1 MAIFSARTRGELAL
15 VLSAVLTAGGG
26 LSHLVGEA
34 GWSHQLF
41 LASTIVGILVSAAT
55 IIFGLVQKSFRVDII
70 ALLALI
76 GTVLVHEYLAG
87 AVVTL
92 MLLGGRNLEDYATG
106 HAKRELKLLVER
118 APVSA
123 HVERPGGLFTIPLTE
138 VAPGETIVVAS
149 GEVVPLDGELL
160 DDRSVLDE
168 SALTGE
174 PMPVEHLRGE
184 PLRSGVVNVS
194 NPFMMVT
201 TSDAQSSTYA
211 RIVRLAQEAEAG
223 SAPFVRM
230 ADRYALWFLFAT
242 LAVSGLAW
250 GFSHEFTRAVAV
262 LVVATPCP
270 LILAAPVAIVSGL
283 SRSARVGVVIKGGAE
298 LEKLARSK
306 VLLLDKTG
314 TLTRGAPH
322 VTQVVASPG
331 IDADAVLGFAASL
344 DQRSQHPLAT
354 ALVSAARE
362 RGLVLTQPANV
373 SEIPGQG
380 TSGVI
385 QGMPVKLGKAGFVG
399 VGHDEPW
406 VEGALRRA
414 SFEGSMTIFTSI
426 GEKAGLVLLDDPVR
440 PDASRTLRGFR
451 AQGIDRIVMLT
462 GDRRPVA
469 EAVGT
474 ALGIDGIYSDCT
486 PEDKVAAARAEAHF
500 GPTAMVGDGINDAP
514 ALAVADVGI
523 AVASRGQSASSE
535 AAGVVLTVDRIEP
548 LVASLG
554 IAHRSFRIATQSA
567 LAGVGLSL
575 AAMLIAASG
584 NLTPTW
590 GAIAQ
595 EGIDLAV
602 ILNALRVLR
611 VPRSKL
617 SFSAETVELA
627 EKLQAEHLQLRSG
640 VDDMLAL
647 AGGLD
652 LMNAEERLSGLRNC
666 RMFLQQKVVPHER
679 TENDVLYPALDQ
691 AMGLQGATSVMA
703 REHAEIFSLARR
715 LEMVEDDLASGAAG
729 SGDVSEARQVLYGL
743 HAILKLHFEQ
753 EEESYFSLG
762 ELAGTRGGRFQ
773 QPA

>member
-1 MAIFSARTRGELAL
+1 MAVFSARRAGALAL
-15 VLSAVLTAGGG
+15 GLSAILTAAGGVA
-26 LSHLVGEA
+26 HLAGEP

-41 LASTIVGILVSAAT
+41 LAATLVGILASAAT
-55 IIFGLVQKSFRVDII
+55 IISGLIKKSFGVDVI

-92 MLLGGRNLEDYATG
+92 MLLGGRSLEDYATG

-118 APVSA
+118 APISA
-123 HVERPGGLFTIPLTE
+123 HVERPGGLFTIPLQE
-138 VAPGETIVVAS
+138 VIPGERIMVAS

-160 DDRSVLDE
+160 DERAVLDE

-174 PMPVEHLRGE
+174 PMPVEHVKQDR
-184 PLRSGVVNVS
+184 LRSGVINVS
-194 NPFMMVT
+194 NPFMMVA

-211 RIVRLAQEAEAG
+211 RIVRLVQEAEAE

-230 ADRYALWFLFAT
+230 ADRYALWFLLAT
-242 LAVSGLAW
+242 LMVSGLAW
-250 GFSHEFTRAVAV
+250 GLSHEFARAVAV

-283 SRSARVGVVIKGGAE
+283 SRSARAGVVIKGGAE
-298 LEKLARSK
+298 LEKLARSQ

-314 TLTRGAPH
+314 TLTRGNPR

-331 IDADAVLGFAASL
+331 IDADTVLGLAASL
-344 DQRSQHPLAT
+344 DQRSQHPLAA
-354 ALVSAARE
+354 ALVAAARE
-362 RGLVLTQPANV
+362 RGLALDEPANV
-373 SEIPGQG
+373 TEIAGQG
-380 TSGVI
+380 ISGVVR
-385 QGMPVKLGKAGFVG
+385 GTPVRLGKSGFAGVS
-399 VGHDEPW
+399 HDEAW
-406 VEGALRRA
+406 LEGALRHA
-414 SFEGSMTIFTSI
+414 AFEGSMTIFAAI
-426 GEKAGLVLLDDPVR
+426 GDKGGLVLLADPVR

-451 AQGIDRIVMLT
+451 AQGISRIVMLT

-474 ALGIDGIYSDCT
+474 ALGIDDVYSDCT
-486 PEDKVAAARAEAHF
+486 PEDKVEAAKAEARF
-500 GPTAMVGDGINDAP
+500 GPTVMVGDGINDAP

-535 AAGVVLTVDRIEP
+535 AAGVVLTVDRIDP
-548 LVASLG
+548 LVTSLG
-554 IAHRSFRIATQSA
+554 IAHRSFRIAAQSA

-575 AAMLIAASG
+575 AAMLIAATG

-611 VPRSKL
+611 VPTSKL
-617 SFSAETVELA
+617 SFSAETVALA
-627 EKLQAEHLQLRSG
+627 TKLEAEHLQLRSG
-640 VDDMLAL
+640 VDDILAL

-652 LMNAEERLSGLRNC
+652 SMSPAERLKGIRGC
-666 RMFLQQKVVPHER
+666 REFLQQRVVPHER

-691 AMGLQGATSVMA
+691 ALGVQGATSVMA
-703 REHAEIFSLARR
+703 REHAEIFSLTRR
-715 LEMVEDDLASGAAG
+715 LEMVEADLAEGAVG
-729 SGDVSEARQVLYGL
+729 TGDVSEARQVLYSL
-743 HAILKLHFEQ
+743 HAILRLHFEQ

-762 ELAGTRGGRFQ
+762 ELAGAKDGPLQR
-773 QPA
+773 PA

>member
-1 MAIFSARTRGELAL
+1 MAVFSARRTHAL
-15 VLSAVLTAGGG
+15 VLG
-26 LSHLVGEA
+26 LSAILTVVGGVAHLADEP
-34 GWSHQLF
+34 GWSHQFF
-41 LASTIVGILVSAAT
+41 LAATLVGILASAAT
-55 IIFGLVQKSFRVDII
+55 IASGLIKRSFGVDVI

-87 AVVTL
+87 AVVSL
-92 MLLGGRNLEDYATG
+92 MLLGGRSLEDYATG
-106 HAKRELKLLVER
+106 HAKRELRLLVER
-118 APVSA
+118 APISA
-123 HVERPGGLFTIPLTE
+123 HVERPEGLCTIPLQE
-138 VAPGETIVVAS
+138 VIPGDRMMVAS

-160 DDRSVLDE
+160 DERAVLDE

-174 PMPVEHLRGE
+174 PMPVEHVKQDRLH
-184 PLRSGVVNVS
+184 SGVINVS
-194 NPFMMVT
+194 NPFMMVA

-211 RIVRLAQEAEAG
+211 RIVRLVQEAEAE

-230 ADRYALWFLFAT
+230 ADRYALWFLVAT

-250 GFSHEFTRAVAV
+250 GISHEFARAVAV

-283 SRSARVGVVIKGGAE
+283 SRSARAGVVIKGGAE

-314 TLTRGAPH
+314 TLTRGNPR

-331 IDADAVLGFAASL
+331 IDADTVLGLAASL
-344 DQRSQHPLAT
+344 DQRSQHPLAA
-354 ALVSAARE
+354 ALVAAARE
-362 RGLVLTQPANV
+362 RGLALDEPADV
-373 SEIPGQG
+373 TETAGQG
-380 TSGVI
+380 ISGVVR
-385 QGMPVKLGKAGFVG
+385 GTPVRLGKSGFAGVS
-399 VGHDEPW
+399 HDEPW
-406 VEGALRRA
+406 LEGALRHA
-414 SFEGSMTIFTSI
+414 AFEGSMTIFAAV
-426 GEKAGLVLLDDPVR
+426 GEKAGLVLLADPVR

-451 AQGIDRIVMLT
+451 AQGISRIVMLT

-469 EAVGT
+469 DAVGT
-474 ALGIDGIYSDCT
+474 VLGIDEVYADCT
-486 PEDKVAAARAEAHF
+486 PEDKVAAAKAEARF
-500 GPTAMVGDGINDAP
+500 GPTVMVGDGINDAP

-535 AAGVVLTVDRIEP
+535 AAGVVLTVDRIDP
-548 LVASLG
+548 LVTSIG
-554 IAHRSFRIATQSA
+554 IAHRSFRIAAQSA

-617 SFSAETVELA
+617 SFSADTVTLA
-627 EKLQAEHLQLRSG
+627 TKLEAEHLQLRSG
-640 VDDMLAL
+640 VDDILAL

-652 LMNAEERLSGLRNC
+652 SLSPDERLKGLRGC
-666 RMFLQQKVVPHER
+666 REFLQQRVVPHER
-679 TENDVLYPALDQ
+679 TENDVLYPALDK
-691 AMGLQGATSVMA
+691 ALGVQGATSVMA

-715 LEMVEDDLASGAAG
+715 LEMVEADLASGAAG
-729 SGDVSEARQVLYGL
+729 TGDVSEARQVLYSL

-762 ELAGTRGGRFQ
+762 ELAGAKDGPLQR
-773 QPA
+773 PA